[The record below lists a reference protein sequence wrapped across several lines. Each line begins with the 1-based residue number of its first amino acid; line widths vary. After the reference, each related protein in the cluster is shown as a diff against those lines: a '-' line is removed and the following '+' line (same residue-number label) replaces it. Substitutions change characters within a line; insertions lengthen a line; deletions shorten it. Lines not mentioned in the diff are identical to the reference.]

1 MRPSLSFI
9 FLSLSFLALVFMA
22 IAGDIPY
29 WAWFI
34 PIGVGILATL
44 TVFRGIYLPQSAV
57 ARGIELIHSQD
68 YNNRLVKVG
77 ESNSDRIVT
86 LFNSLIDKLRAERL
100 QNREQESLLKLLI
113 EASPMGVV
121 MLDFNNM
128 VSMANLS
135 FLKIFGIE
143 KNSDIV
149 GKEITEIDN
158 DMVPDMIKVPLG
170 KSEVVRKGNFRIYR
184 IYHLNFVQNGFGREF
199 YLLESLTDEI
209 IRAEKSAYE
218 KVIRTISHE
227 VNNTMGGVR
236 SVLEIIG
243 ENTTD
248 LDILKVVESCNRRCE
263 SMGSFIREYA
273 EVVKLPNPV
282 MTSLDLR
289 NEIENMLPFL
299 QSLTPENVKLKY
311 VRNTSPAI
319 VRADAGLLQQVIL
332 NIVKNAIESI
342 NDEGYVEIEVKTL
355 PNNIILIISNN
366 GIPIDD
372 KTSSQLFTPFFTT
385 KPDGKGIG
393 LTLIR
398 EVLMRHSADYSLVS
412 GADRITR
419 FTISFKYH
427 QN

>member
-113 EASPMGVV
+113 EASPMGVI

-143 KNSDIV
+143 KNSDIM

-248 LDILKVVESCNRRCE
+248 LDIRKVVESCNRRCE